1 MLVSV
6 FAEILIAPS
15 SSMSNLN
22 ARSLLFRIKKAF
34 LFEFETSLIISLSC
48 SSLGQE
54 PSKTA
59 RMMSASF
66 MAEIE

>member
-1 MLVSV
+1 
-6 FAEILIAPS
+6 
-15 SSMSNLN
+15 MSNLN
-22 ARSLLFRIKKAF
+22 ARSLLFRTKKAF
-34 LFEFETSLIISLSC
+34 LFVLETSFIISLSC
-48 SSLGQE
+48 SSLADE